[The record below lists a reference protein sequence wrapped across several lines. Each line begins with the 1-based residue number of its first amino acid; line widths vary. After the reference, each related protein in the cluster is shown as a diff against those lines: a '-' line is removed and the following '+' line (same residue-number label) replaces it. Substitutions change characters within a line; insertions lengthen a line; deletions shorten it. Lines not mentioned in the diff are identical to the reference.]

1 MISHSGSDLS
11 LLLTTAPLP
20 EWMQEFA
27 PSFYGC
33 VTLCLY
39 NSMTF
44 YKGIEC
50 LGNNVPSFYEY
61 SNTFE

>member
-1 MISHSGSDLS
+1 MISHSQSVLS
-11 LLLTTAPLP
+11 SLLTTPPLP

-27 PSFYGC
+27 PTFYGC
-33 VTLCLY
+33 VRLCLY
-39 NSMTF
+39 NYMTF

-61 SNTFE
+61 PNTFE